1 MEVKKKKKRY
11 GDVVFTCDEKP
22 GGWIVNPV
30 LEGTPLAGLFSRL
43 YDQTLKP
50 GSVRGHNFT
59 MEVRNWPQQN

>member
-30 LEGTPLAGLFSRL
+30 LAERKEETYG
-43 YDQTLKP
+43 
-50 GSVRGHNFT
+50 
-59 MEVRNWPQQN
+59 

>member
-30 LEGTPLAGLFSRL
+30 LAGHPWPVSFQG
-43 YDQTLKP
+43 YTIKP
-50 GSVRGHNFT
+50 
-59 MEVRNWPQQN
+59 

>member
-30 LEGTPLAGLFSRL
+30 LAGRNPWPFLLGWSGGKAFAGRTEGGNIWLTRIA
-43 YDQTLKP
+43 
-50 GSVRGHNFT
+50 
-59 MEVRNWPQQN
+59 